1 MNYKNMSI
9 MNTFVKKI
17 SVAILMLPLCAF
29 VSCDN
34 IGKAKDNI
42 HLSTK
47 SIDVPAEGGYYEVD
61 TEGSFRWD
69 CVRENGKSIS
79 KDVYD
84 GKDNIGVKA
93 DWLTAEY
100 KLLDVRM
107 GLKITVE
114 PNRTESSRSCY
125 IGIMSGNYQ
134 DRVYINQAGR

>member
-34 IGKAKDNI
+34 
-42 HLSTK
+42 
-47 SIDVPAEGGYYEVD
+47 
-61 TEGSFRWD
+61 RD
-69 CVRENGKSIS
+69 CVRENGKSFS

-84 GKDNIGVKA
+84 CKDNIGVKA

-100 KLLDVRM
+100 ILLDVRM

-125 IGIMSGNYQ
+125 IGIMSGNYP